1 MEPGLHFLQIILWEQ
16 VKKTV
21 LIYLLISYVY
31 LKSSKY
37 KIKDFINI
45 VDQNTVW

>member
-1 MEPGLHFLQIILWEQ
+1 MEPGLQFLQIILWEH
-16 VKKTV
+16 VKNPV
-21 LIYLLISYVY
+21 LIYLLTFYVY

-37 KIKDFINI
+37 KIKDILNI